1 MPPNVRKVIDMHI
14 RGLIKTTLLDYP
26 GKVACTIFTGGCNM
40 RCPFCH
46 NAELIVSEGAEIKK
60 EEVLQFLRKRQ
71 GVLDGVCISG
81 GEPLLQ
87 ADIEEFLKEIK
98 VLGYLV
104 KLDTNG
110 SFPNKLKDLV
120 KMGLVDYV
128 AMDIKNAPSKYLD
141 TAGNDKLDL
150 SSIKESVE
158 FLLSGTVPYEF
169 RTTIVRELHTAQ
181 EMQEIGSW
189 IQGATDY
196 YLQQYVDSERV
207 LKPGFHSY
215 NKCEMQ
221 MLAEV
226 LKPFV
231 PNTHVRG
238 V

>member
-1 MPPNVRKVIDMHI
+1 MIDMHI
-14 RGLIKTTLLDYP
+14 RGLMKTTLLDYP

-46 NAELIVSEGAEIKK
+46 NAELIVSEGEEIEK

-71 GVLDGVCISG
+71 GVLDGVCVSG

-87 ADIEEFLKEIK
+87 GDIEEFLAEIK
-98 VLGYLV
+98 NLGFLV

-120 KMGLVDYV
+120 KKGLVDYV

-141 TAGNDKLDL
+141 TAGNDHLDL

-158 FLLSGTVPYEF
+158 FLLSGVIPYEF
-169 RTTIVRELHTAQ
+169 RTTVVRELHTAQ
-181 EMQEIGSW
+181 DMQEIGTW
-189 IQGATDY
+189 IQGASAY
-196 YLQQYVDSERV
+196 YLQQYVDSEHV
-207 LKPGFHSY
+207 LKSGFHSY
-215 NKCEMQ
+215 NEQEMQ
-221 MLAEV
+221 RLAEV

-231 PNTHVRG
+231 ANTHVRG